1 MADAD
6 AARIR
11 AAVAGKSPEYFSA
24 HGLGD
29 ALEEAGMA
37 RTPEAIRAAVGLLA
51 TDDDVYSSIWAV
63 SRGLRE
69 GLADGDEYA
78 CLVSRVAGLVRFDLA
93 LGPVSDS
100 LVAAGRDSPAAA
112 ASAAARLVGLGD
124 ADHAAFLAGG
134 AWAGAAERCASLA
147 YSLLSSGDPAR
158 AAAGI
163 RTLRV
168 ARGEHRMPDGK
179 EVARAVAA
187 ALRSGA
193 ASGPGPGGDAHR
205 EAMEALLDLYPEDPA
220 GIGPMIE
227 DLALRRSATRP
238 PLADRIAGGPAFD
251 GATALRYMDICIDG
265 AGPDDVSLHCVCS
278 ALAVLAASEPAGVA
292 RRMAALAIAGS
303 YRDTFGGRVMEELGR
318 EGAAAAAKELLV
330 ALRWPRGGEIRRYLP
345 SMVRHLARHA
355 GASGAAAPLPGRPGQ
370 GSAAPGDSLAA
381 LEALAEG
388 GRVQAGKRRAAE
400 PQLAALKELAKGTLL
415 ADRGGELEDALRGR
429 LPLVT
434 PEQLGAASAGEL
446 EGALPGWLS
455 LRVPDMRPET
465 GGAAED
471 DREKWAGLSRQ
482 LRHLQDAI
490 EGDLAVITPG
500 AAPQGV
506 ACALVARSGSGP
518 PDRLVLV
525 RSGSQS

>member
-1 MADAD
+1 MPAAAVAAEVPPMPDAD

-11 AAVAGKSPEYFSA
+11 AAVAGKGHEYFSA

-37 RTPEAIRAAVGLLA
+37 RTPEAIRAATGLLA

-78 CLVSRVAGLVRFDLA
+78 RLVSRVAGLVRFDLA
-93 LGPVSDS
+93 RGPAARS
-100 LVAAGRDSPAAA
+100 LIEAGKDDPAAA
-112 ASAAARLVGLGD
+112 ASAATRLVGLGD
-124 ADHAAFLAGG
+124 ADYAAFLAGG

-147 YSLLSSGDPAR
+147 DSLLSSGDPAR
-158 AAAGI
+158 VAAGI
-163 RTLRV
+163 RAMRV
-168 ARGEHRMPDGK
+168 ARAEHRMPDGN

-193 ASGPGPGGDAHR
+193 AAGPGPGPAGDVHR
-205 EAMEALLDLYPEDPA
+205 EAMEALLNLYPEDPA

-227 DLALRRSATRP
+227 DLALRRRATRP
-238 PLADRIAGGPAFD
+238 ALADRIAGGSTFD

-265 AGPDDVSLHCVCS
+265 AGPDDSSLHCVCR
-278 ALAVLAASEPAGVA
+278 ALAALAAGEPAGVA
-292 RRMAALAIAGS
+292 RRMAALAAAGS

-318 EGAAAAAKELLV
+318 GGATATAKELLA
-330 ALRWPRGGEIRRYLP
+330 ALRGPHGGEIRRHLP
-345 SMVRHLARHA
+345 SMVRHLAGQA
-355 GASGAAAPLPGRPGQ
+355 GARGAAATLPGRPGP

-381 LEALAEG
+381 L
-388 GRVQAGKRRAAE
+388 
-400 PQLAALKELAKGTLL
+400 KELAKGTPP
-415 ADRGGELEDALRGR
+415 AGRGGELEDVLPGR
-429 LPLVT
+429 LPSRAPYT
-434 PEQLGAASAGEL
+434 
-446 EGALPGWLS
+446 
-455 LRVPDMRPET
+455 RPET
-465 GGAAED
+465 GAPVED
-471 DREKWAGLSRQ
+471 YEERPRLGRQ

-490 EGDLAVITPG
+490 EGNLAVIAPG
-500 AAPQGV
+500 AAPRGV

-525 RSGSQS
+525 RSGYQP

>member
-6 AARIR
+6 AGRIR
-11 AAVAGKSPEYFSA
+11 AAVAGKGPEYFSA

-37 RTPEAIRAAVGLLA
+37 RTLEAIRAAVGLLA

-69 GLADGDEYA
+69 GLADDDGYA
-78 CLVSRVAGLVRFDLA
+78 HLVSRVAGLVRFDLA
-93 LGPVSDS
+93 QGPVSDS

-124 ADHAAFLAGG
+124 ADYAAFLAGG
-134 AWAGAAERCASLA
+134 AWAGAAEQCASLA
-147 YSLLSSGDPAR
+147 DSLLSSSDPAR

-168 ARGEHRMPDGK
+168 ARGEHCMPDGR

-193 ASGPGPGGDAHR
+193 APGPGPGGDVHC
-205 EAMEALLDLYPEDPA
+205 EAMEALLDLYPDNPY
-220 GIGPMIE
+220 GIAPMIE

-238 PLADRIAGGPAFD
+238 LLADRVAGGSTFD

-265 AGPDDVSLHCVCS
+265 AGPDDASLHCVCS
-278 ALAVLAASEPAGVA
+278 ALAVLAAGEPAGVA
-292 RRMAALAIAGS
+292 RRMAALAAAGS

-318 EGAAAAAKELLV
+318 GGGGGADAAAKELLA
-330 ALRWPRGGEIRRYLP
+330 ALRGPRGGDVRRHLP

-355 GASGAAAPLPGRPGQ
+355 GARDAAAPLPRGPGP

-381 LEALAEG
+381 LEELAEG
-388 GRVQAGKRRAAE
+388 TLPAAAAAGSRA
-400 PQLAALKELAKGTLL
+400 PRPAAF
-415 ADRGGELEDALRGR
+415 R
-429 LPLVT
+429 
-434 PEQLGAASAGEL
+434 
-446 EGALPGWLS
+446 
-455 LRVPDMRPET
+455 
-465 GGAAED
+465 
-471 DREKWAGLSRQ
+471 
-482 LRHLQDAI
+482 
-490 EGDLAVITPG
+490 
-500 AAPQGV
+500 
-506 ACALVARSGSGP
+506 
-518 PDRLVLV
+518 
-525 RSGSQS
+525 